1 MRRVVSMFLAGAVT
15 AALVAASAS
24 ATEVTIVRG
33 IGIGKIRVGMTLQQV
48 QNVFGTESL
57 VDARANIVG
66 KPYVDRGWEFGS
78 WSVGFLKQQGT
89 WRAAQV
95 ATTLRGQR
103 TPKGIGVGSSFKAVV
118 RAYPQAICVRYYPT
132 MGSTVAQSWG
142 AGQRYAQ
149 TALVVANDRK
159 QMAFLVRPAS
169 KFYDPYAP
177 YYVYGVIVRTSVPG
191 AVDFEPKSRCDEGWQ
206 QRGLPYKPTG

>member
-33 IGIGKIRVGMTLQQV
+33 VGIGKIRVGMTLKQV
-48 QNVFGTESL
+48 QKAFGSDSL
-57 VDARANIVG
+57 FDARSKVAG
-66 KPYVDRGWEFGS
+66 MSYVDLGWEFGS
-78 WSVGFLKQQGT
+78 WSVGVLEQKGT

-103 TPKGIGVGSSFKAVV
+103 TPEGIGVGSSFKAVV

-132 MGSTVAQSWG
+132 MGSTVAQGWG

-159 QMAFLVRPAS
+159 QMAFLVRSAS

-177 YYVYGVIVRTSVPG
+177 YYVYDVVVRTSVPG